1 MWFRRTGVWLT
12 FALGAHA
19 LAICGC
25 EKMPWA
31 PRPVDAYQG
40 VIELDERVLA
50 FTVSGRLLA
59 VSVREGQ
66 WLQEGDELARLDDT
80 LERLNRDARAAEAR
94 AARSQV
100 DLLLAGAR
108 EEDIKSLREEL
119 TAARSSEALAMTEME
134 RARTLAGRGISTAAQ
149 LDASRG
155 VVDQATARRRNLE
168 FRLAGLK
175 SGARS
180 QEIEAAQARAEA
192 ADTAVRAADE
202 RIAMHVLRT
211 DQAVLVLDVHL
222 DPNEFAPIGGP
233 VVTVGDVRHPYVDVF
248 IPEGRIGEVAL
259 GTKVKVRVD
268 NTPEALDGEVTY
280 LANRTEFTPRF
291 VFSDRER
298 PNLVIR
304 VRVQIND
311 PDAKLRA
318 GVPAFV
324 RVTEKATK

>member
-1 MWFRRTGVWLT
+1 MMRPRLLLPTLAVTVLT
-12 FALGAHA
+12 LPA
-19 LAICGC
+19 CDQ
-25 EKMPWA
+25 MPWA
-31 PRPVDAYQG
+31 PPVLDAYQG
-40 VIELDERVLA
+40 VIEIDERVLA

-66 WLQEGDELARLDDT
+66 WLKEGDELARLDDT

-119 TAARSSEALAMTEME
+119 IAARSSEALALTEMD

-155 VVDQATARRRNLE
+155 VVEQTTARRRNLE

-202 RIAMHVLRT
+202 RISMHVLRT

-248 IPEGRIGEVAL
+248 VPEGRIGEVAL
-259 GTKVKVRVD
+259 GTKVTVRVD
-268 NTPEALDGEVTY
+268 NSSKALDGEVTY

-291 VFSDRER
+291 LFSDRER

-304 VRVQIND
+304 VRVKIHD
-311 PDAKLRA
+311 PDAKLRS

-324 RVTEKATK
+324 RVAPKAAK